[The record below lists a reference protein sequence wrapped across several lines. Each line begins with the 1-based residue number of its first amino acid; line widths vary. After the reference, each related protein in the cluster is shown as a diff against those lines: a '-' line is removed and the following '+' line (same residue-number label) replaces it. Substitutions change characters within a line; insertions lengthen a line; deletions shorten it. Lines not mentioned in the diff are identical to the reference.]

1 MITPS
6 FGLTATERV
15 LPKLAL
21 DFTTASLDPRVT
33 FTRAGN
39 TATRINSSGLI
50 EVVNADLPR
59 FDYDPI
65 TLACRGLL
73 VEELR
78 ANLAVYSEEFIIGS
92 GWGFTNANRVV
103 AAVSA
108 PNGAASVIKLEETA
122 VSGIHAAGTTIGT
135 VAVGDVYTASI
146 FAQAA
151 ERTLVWITSQAE
163 PFRYF
168 NLANGTASSP
178 ANSTITNL
186 GGGWYRCTTTF
197 TKTNTNGTFNFGT
210 ATSTSTPV
218 HLGVAGSGVYFWGAQ
233 IEAGAF
239 ATSYIPTTTTALTR
253 NADVA
258 TMTGT
263 NFSDWYNATEGAIQA
278 EFSFVGYSTAN
289 RDRIVSISNSTGTSE
304 IVILQQTTNGYG
316 RFEVVNSGSNQALLD
331 CINTTMV
338 AGTTYKICGAYKAN
352 SFVASG
358 SLGSQATDS
367 SGTVPTVDR
376 MCIGG
381 FVDGTATLVFSGH
394 MRKIN
399 YWPQR
404 ITNNETRA
412 FAK

>member
-15 LPKLAL
+15 LPRLAL
-21 DFTTASLDPRVT
+21 DFTTATLDPRIT
-33 FTRAGN
+33 FTRSGN
-39 TATRINSSGLI
+39 TGTIIDSSGVI
-50 EVVNADLPR
+50 VGINADLPR
-59 FDYDPI
+59 FDYDPE
-65 TLACRGLL
+65 TLVCRGLL
-73 VEELR
+73 IEESR
-78 ANLAVYSEEFIIGS
+78 
-92 GWGFTNANRVV
+92 TNALLNSLIDGTSLVTQSV
-103 AAVSA
+103 TVTAAARTLSFYGTGQIVLS
-108 PNGAASVIKLEETA
+108 GAASATVT
-122 VSGIHAAGTTIGT
+122 GIGAYPTRTTYTFTPSAGSLTFTVTGT
-135 VAVGDVYTASI
+135 VQ
-146 FAQAA
+146 FAQL
-151 ERTLVWITSQAE
+151 E
-163 PFRYF
+163 
-168 NLANGTASSP
+168 
-178 ANSTITNL
+178 L
-186 GGGWYRCTTTF
+186 G
-197 TKTNTNGTFNFGT
+197 
-210 ATSTSTPV
+210 S
-218 HLGVAGSGVYFWGAQ
+218 
-233 IEAGAF
+233 F
-239 ATSYIPTTTTALTR
+239 ATSFIPTAGAAVTR